1 MQACSQPVGP
11 LDGQGCDPCWQV
23 CSSRSWYRLLT
34 MDNTIEEGGPRMEEG
49 EVYAIETFATT
60 GNGYVV
66 DGGECSHYARV
77 PNYMAPI
84 RYMADE

>member
-1 MQACSQPVGP
+1 
-11 LDGQGCDPCWQV
+11 
-23 CSSRSWYRLLT
+23 

-77 PNYMAPI
+77 PNYMVPI